1 MGENTSAKP
10 ALPGNNGQF
19 GEGDATERL
28 EPLEDH
34 ASPAEGE
41 AIEDDAKG
49 PKQTNAGE
57 RS

>member
-19 GEGDATERL
+19 GEGDATERY

-34 ASPAEGE
+34 ASPADGE
-41 AIEDDAKG
+41 AAKG
-49 PKQTNAGE
+49 EPKGPQQTNAGE

>member
-19 GEGDATERL
+19 GEGDATERY

-34 ASPAEGE
+34 PSPAE
-41 AIEDDAKG
+41 DDGAKGDTRG